1 MDDGNFSLSTECLIM
16 HTVSLMSSS
25 EGFNRLTQGDVLRL
39 MHTSQCLHNNDSLLG
54 LLLLRT
60 KKPYTMRTLIF
71 KLPCRIITT
80 EILWYVLDVW
90 QHRAKGL
97 MKLNLLR
104 DALELTNVPF
114 GINRGP
120 ILTWNEAAT
129 NTLLLMV
136 DALLNEVVVTKY
148 VTYEDIFLTIP
159 GCTLQGRH
167 VDTYC
172 DMYSTSS
179 DSWKLM
185 MRRVAIILKTYPEQK
200 CVLAAWIRQWDR
212 HRAGG
217 DLVEDAQNE
226 IDEGA
231 EWVEAAKNEIKKW
244 GKDNYPFENALYMT
258 PCGTITPKTLEFLQ
272 TLGRTGSR
280 TVVMDVFAGNGLGL
294 CEVDKLPGV
303 SVERS
308 DSFPWPKNLNV
319 RQKDAVEAIGEY
331 APEPGTTTVL
341 VFMFPPPDSNVPYNA
356 LRRALERNANES
368 FSAPFQYLL
377 VIQEC
382 LESWHC
388 GDENYEELLTT
399 FEFQS
404 LDSVPPLRPMGS
416 YSGAHLAKLD

>member
-1 MDDGNFSLSTECLIM
+1 
-16 HTVSLMSSS
+16 
-25 EGFNRLTQGDVLRL
+25 
-39 MHTSQCLHNNDSLLG
+39 
-54 LLLLRT
+54 
-60 KKPYTMRTLIF
+60 MRTLIF

-172 DMYSTSS
+172 DMYPTSS

-185 MRRVAIILKTYPEQK
+185 MGRVAIILKIYPQQK

-212 HRAGG
+212 HRR
-217 DLVEDAQNE
+217 
-226 IDEGA
+226 
-231 EWVEAAKNEIKKW
+231 
-244 GKDNYPFENALYMT
+244 
-258 PCGTITPKTLEFLQ
+258 LE
-272 TLGRTGSR
+272 
-280 TVVMDVFAGNGLGL
+280 
-294 CEVDKLPGV
+294 
-303 SVERS
+303 
-308 DSFPWPKNLNV
+308 
-319 RQKDAVEAIGEY
+319 
-331 APEPGTTTVL
+331 
-341 VFMFPPPDSNVPYNA
+341 
-356 LRRALERNANES
+356 
-368 FSAPFQYLL
+368 
-377 VIQEC
+377 
-382 LESWHC
+382 
-388 GDENYEELLTT
+388 
-399 FEFQS
+399 
-404 LDSVPPLRPMGS
+404 
-416 YSGAHLAKLD
+416 